1 MKKRILS
8 FILICVMVLS
18 TFILSSCNGETVI
31 EDVAAK
37 VYTLYTI
44 CEEGTTQEA
53 IHEVETALN
62 RLTFYNKGICV
73 KLVMLTADEY
83 DAVIDEKL
91 AEVKAYNDA
100 KTAKG
105 KSKDKNT
112 SSAAESSEEVSIDVM
127 TGDDYIE
134 LLENDPTYEY
144 EYENPRLDIFL
155 VRGYDRYI
163 SLVGADMLAP
173 LDEKLSSEAKVI
185 RDYIY
190 PTFLDAAKVTNS
202 KGTRKTYGVPMNKGI
217 GEYSYIVF
225 DKEYLDK
232 YQIDAST
239 MTNLEDLEEYLKV
252 IAENEKN
259 VTPLVNVFDSPDFAY
274 LFGDGFPAYIS
285 KGTYVT
291 DTYSDDSALNY
302 FTMIARYSAL
312 GYLKDET
319 KDGKWAV
326 KFIRGTFEDIEA
338 LEEANGRDYEYTIH
352 SYPVATN
359 DDLLASMFCIS
370 AFTISNE
377 LTDVATL
384 LSYLETDPSVANLLA
399 FGVEGTH
406 YTLDDNGQVVREP
419 NAGYNVDLS
428 SVGNSFL
435 TYTVAGENPDKW
447 EILKQQNIDSQNTA
461 DQSVSVGFAY
471 YPSSIKDP
479 NDSSVEWTEPNYV
492 NIIKENSSAFYQ
504 KILTGKYISV
514 SMKDVE
520 AAVIPAIKEEMLAET
535 EAKYLAELDEA
546 ITAEKQA
553 EYNEGTTA
561 YQKLYDSAYKQAIR
575 TYMTGNTY
583 KSKVKSE
590 VVAELSKL
598 EEYSGTDTETIAARN
613 AKANEI
619 CTDEYYEARFNEI
632 YAKEISDKMSKSITA
647 TISSKV
653 KTNVSDYKKTEEYTE
668 RLNAM
673 YASDK
678 YVAETNAIKNANI
691 QDDYSSRY
699 IDSSTAYI
707 RTSLEEK
714 IKEEFVKINDELR
727 KAYVGFQ
734 DEYISKFAFDDDE
747 KRSEPDYRT
756 AITAA
761 LADIKTKRVDGS
773 TFNGSLQQYVTA
785 IVKEKMLAANPDE
798 LDANITDTVSDML
811 NDKWIQNIVIEA
823 FAYDKNKGLN
833 EAGDGDSDEIKAA
846 VNEFITKD
854 ELPGIREII
863 KKYLTK
869 SAIKEK
875 YNISIVVSFE
885 KAVGLIKTVEN
896 TVSKD
901 EEPEETTEPEEGK
914 EDDKKEEEDTGLV
927 DINTVELYPIIFTK
941 RIEDQYYAYH
951 PLPTA

>member
-18 TFILSSCNGETVI
+18 TLILSSCNGETVI
-31 EDVAAK
+31 EDEPAK

-62 RLTFYNKGICV
+62 RLTFYNKGLCV

-83 DAVIDEKL
+83 DAVIDAKL

-100 KTAKG
+100 KNAKG
-105 KSKDKNT
+105 KDKNKNKDT
-112 SSAAESSEEVSIDVM
+112 SSAAESSEEVSVDVM

-134 LLENDPTYEY
+134 LLENDASYEY
-144 EYENPRLDIFL
+144 EFKNPRLDIFL

-163 SLVGADMLAP
+163 DLVGKDQLAA

-185 RDYIY
+185 RDYVY
-190 PTFLDAAKVTNS
+190 PTFLDAAKVTNT
-202 KGTRKTYGVPMNKGI
+202 KGTRKTYGIPMNKGI
-217 GEYSYIVF
+217 GEYNYIVF
-225 DKEYLDK
+225 DKEYLDT

-239 MTNLEDLEEYLKV
+239 MTNLEDLEEYLK
-252 IAENEKN
+252 IISTNEKD
-259 VTPLVNVFDSPDFAY
+259 VVPLVNVFDSPDFAY

-291 DTYSDDSALNY
+291 DTYTDNNALNY
-302 FTMIARYSAL
+302 FTMIARYASL
-312 GYLKDET
+312 DYLKEEPAN
-319 KDGKWAV
+319 GKWAV
-326 KFIRGTFEDIEA
+326 KFIRGTFEDIDA
-338 LEEANGRDYEYTIH
+338 LEIKNGREYEYTIH

-359 DDLLASMFCIS
+359 DDLLSSMFCVS
-370 AFTISNE
+370 AYTISNE

-384 LSYLETDPSVANLLA
+384 LSYIETDPAVANLLA

-406 YTLDDNGQVVREP
+406 YTLDDNGQVVRNP
-419 NAGYNVDLS
+419 AAGYMVDLS

-435 TYTVAGENPDKW
+435 TYTEAGENPDKW

-471 YPSSIKDP
+471 YPNSIKDP
-479 NDSSVEWTEPNYV
+479 NDSSVLWSEPNYV
-492 NIIKENSSAFYQ
+492 NIIKESSSDFYK
-504 KILTGKYISV
+504 KIIEGKYISV
-514 SMKDVE
+514 SAKDVE
-520 AAVIPAIKEEMLAET
+520 NVVVPMIKEEMIAEI

-546 ITAEKQA
+546 IVAEKNA
-553 EYNEGTTA
+553 EYAPETDA
-561 YQKLYDSAYKQAIR
+561 YKKLEKSAYNQAIR
-575 TYMTGNTY
+575 KYMTGNTY
-583 KSKVKSE
+583 KSKIKSE
-590 VVAELSKL
+590 VVAELSL
-598 EEYSGTDTETIAARN
+598 DPEYSGTDTETIAKRN

-619 CTDEYYEARFNEI
+619 CTDAYYEERFNEI
-632 YAKEISDKMSKSITA
+632 YAKEIADNMTKSINA

-653 KTNVSDYKKTEEYTE
+653 KTNVADYKKTDEYAA
-668 RLNAM
+668 RLAAM
-673 YASDK
+673 YASES
-678 YVAETNAIKNANI
+678 YISETDAIRNANV
-691 QDDYSSRY
+691 QDEFSSRY
-699 IDSSTAYI
+699 ITASNDYMRI
-707 RTSLEEK
+707 TLEDK
-714 IKEEFVKINDELR
+714 IKEEFVKINDDLR

-734 DEYISKFAFDDDE
+734 NEYIARYSFDDDAT
-747 KRSEPDYRT
+747 RSEPDYRT
-756 AITAA
+756 AITSA

-773 TFNGSLQQYVTA
+773 TFNGALQQYVTA

-823 FAYDKNKGLN
+823 FAFDTNKGLN
-833 EAGDGDSDEIKAA
+833 ETGDGDSKEIKAA

-869 SAIKEK
+869 AAIKDK
-875 YNISIVVSFE
+875 YNTSLIVSFE

-901 EEPEETTEPEEGK
+901 EEPEKPAEGEEK
-914 EDDKKEEEDTGLV
+914 EEDTGLV
-927 DINTVELYPIIFTK
+927 DINTVELYPIIFEK
-941 RIEDQYYAYH
+941 RIEEQYYAYH